1 MKEILLQLAGAY
13 LGALGFSLLFGLH
26 KRHLFLAALG
36 GMMSWGVRLLVQAFV
51 PISFLSDLAASVF
64 AVAFSELMAHWRKCP
79 ATLFVVPA
87 IIPLV
92 PGSSLYYAMSCAVR
106 NDLST
111 AHQYAQETLI
121 SALAIAAGISFVTV
135 CRELRSTKE
144 KTSASRN
151 GEEQQI

>member
-1 MKEILLQLAGAY
+1 MMKEIILQLAAAF
-13 LGALGFSLLFGLH
+13 LGALGFSLLFGLQ

-36 GMMSWGVRLLVQAFV
+36 GMMSWGVRLLVHAFV

-79 ATLFVVPA
+79 STLFVVPA

-92 PGSSLYYAMSCAVR
+92 PGSSLYYAMSYAVR
-106 NDLST
+106 NDLTT
-111 AHQYAQETLI
+111 AHQYGQETLI

-135 CRELRSTKE
+135 CRELRTTK
-144 KTSASRN
+144 K
-151 GEEQQI
+151 